1 VTVQVG
7 KSLQTGVTQAPR
19 GRSAAQRE
27 SYRLAFWLLL
37 PATVGL
43 IAFTFLPILYA
54 FWISFNNYQLLT
66 GSTTWVGLANYAR
79 LASDPAFGQSLW
91 VAGLYTVMMIVL
103 QVVGGLGLALL
114 VQQRVRGIGFFR
126 TAYFLPVVASFVVM
140 AAVWKF
146 LYADTGIFNTLLLT
160 VGLPA
165 QPFLKSASQ
174 ALPAIAVLGFWKF
187 VGFNM
192 LVFLGG
198 LQAIPPDLYEAAGI
212 DGAGPVRGFIHMTL
226 PLLKRV
232 MLFVVVMT
240 TIEAFKVFTPIYVMT
255 SGGPQDSTNAV
266 VFLVFRNAFRYNEMS
281 YATAMSFVLLGVV
294 MVLMFVQFRAFRT
307 EVEY

>member
-1 VTVQVG
+1 MSISAT
-7 KSLQTGVTQAPR
+7 APGAVR
-19 GRSAAQRE
+19 TRSAFQRE
-27 SYRLAFWLLL
+27 GYVLAFWLLL
-37 PATVGL
+37 PGTVGL
-43 IAFTFLPILYA
+43 LAFMFLPILYA

-66 GSTTWVGLANYAR
+66 GATSWIGLANYTR
-79 LASDPAFGQSLW
+79 LLTDGVFLQSFV
-91 VAGLYTVMMIVL
+91 VAGYYTAMMVVA

-114 VQQRVRGIGFFR
+114 VQDKVKGLAFFR

-146 LYADTGIFNTLLLT
+146 LYAETGIFNTLLLT
-160 VGLPA
+160 VGIPA
-165 QPFLKSASQ
+165 QPFLKSVDQ

-198 LQAIPPDLYEAAGI
+198 LQAIPPDMYEAAGI
-212 DGAGPVRGFIHMTL
+212 DGAGPVRRFIYITL

-240 TIEAFKVFTPIYVMT
+240 TIEAFKVFTPVYLMT

-266 VFLVFRNAFRYNEMS
+266 VFLVFRTAFRYNEMS
-281 YATAMSFVLLGVV
+281 YAAAMSFVLLAVV
-294 MVLMFVQFRAFRT
+294 MVLMWAQFRALRT

>member
-1 VTVQVG
+1 VTAQVG
-7 KSLQTGVTQAPR
+7 ESVSPSVPRAPW
-19 GRSAAQRE
+19 GRTAAQRE

-37 PATVGL
+37 PATAGL

-54 FWISFNNYQLLT
+54 LWISFNNYQLLT
-66 GSTTWVGLANYAR
+66 GNTTWIGLANYTR
-79 LASDPAFGQSLW
+79 LASDPVFSQSLW
-91 VAGLYTVMMIVL
+91 VAVLYTAMMVVA
-103 QVVGGLGLALL
+103 QVIGGLGLALL
-114 VQQRVRGIGFFR
+114 VLDRVRGIGFFR
-126 TAYFLPVVASFVVM
+126 TVYFLPVVASFVVM

-146 LYADTGIFNTLLLT
+146 LYAETGIFNTLLLT
-160 VGLPA
+160 VGIAP
-165 QPFLKSASQ
+165 QPFLKSVDQ
-174 ALPAIAVLGFWKF
+174 ALPSIVVLGFWKF

-212 DGAGPVRGFIHMTL
+212 DGASPLRSFVHVTL

-240 TIEAFKVFTPIYVMT
+240 TIEAFKVFTPIYLMT

-266 VFLVFRNAFRYNEMS
+266 VFLVFRTAFRYNEMS
-281 YATAMSFVLLGVV
+281 YAAAMSFVLLGVV
-294 MVLMFVQFRAFRT
+294 MVLMWVQFRVLRT

>member
-1 VTVQVG
+1 MTAQAG
-7 KSLQTGVTQAPR
+7 ASASLGVARAPR
-19 GRSAAQRE
+19 GRTAAQRE
-27 SYRLAFWLLL
+27 SYQLAFWLLL
-37 PATVGL
+37 PATLGL
-43 IAFTFLPILYA
+43 IAFTFIPIAYA
-54 FWISFNNYQLLT
+54 LWISFNNYQLLT
-66 GSTTWVGLANYAR
+66 GNTTWIGLANYTR
-79 LASDPAFGQSLW
+79 LLSDPVFSQSLW
-91 VAGLYTVMMIVL
+91 VAALYTAMMVVA
-103 QVVGGLGLALL
+103 QVIGGLGLALL
-114 VQQRVRGIGFFR
+114 VQDRVRGIAFFR

-146 LYADTGIFNTLLLT
+146 LYAETGIFNTLLLT
-160 VGLPA
+160 VGLPS
-165 QPFLKSASQ
+165 QPFLKSVDQ
-174 ALPAIAVLGFWKF
+174 ALPSIAVLGFWKF

-212 DGAGPVRGFIHMTL
+212 DGASSLRSFVHVTL

-266 VFLVFRNAFRYNEMS
+266 VFLVFRTAFRYNEMS
-281 YATAMSFVLLGVV
+281 YAAAMSFVLLGVV
-294 MVLMFVQFRAFRT
+294 MVLMWAQFRALRT